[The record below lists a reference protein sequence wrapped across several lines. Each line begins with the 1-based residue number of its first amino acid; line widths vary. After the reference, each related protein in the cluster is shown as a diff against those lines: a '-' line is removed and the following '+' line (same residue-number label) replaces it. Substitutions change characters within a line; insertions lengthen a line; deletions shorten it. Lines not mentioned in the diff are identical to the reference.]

1 MVEVAWEDVHEVK
14 EIIADIRDGDCDLRW
29 VIFGYED
36 AHMRTLVV
44 VEAGDS
50 GLEGLVKSLEDDKIS
65 YAFFEVA
72 EKTFAL
78 FQWLPEQASGM
89 AKARASIHRSF
100 VTSLLGNIS
109 IDIVAHTRSDV
120 SQGRID
126 EELSYMEAT
135 RGQLLTDDVAV
146 KKLQEEHK
154 RKQELAKQRMLAGNT
169 KDAQLRLATLS
180 AGGAGN
186 AQGHLAR
193 VSGSNTSSKQ
203 QNKSESAALFEKAK
217 VDIEL
222 EDEDNLRELVLDL
235 REPDREDYE
244 DFNWM
249 IMGYVEDK
257 KNTLALVETGNDT
270 REGLS
275 DYIKTEL
282 GGGADRVLYILIK
295 EDNHVH
301 KVVFVSWIGK
311 SVPALKRAHAS
322 THRGAICSWLATIVQ
337 SRDEEFVSSCS
348 ELLGLKEEEG
358 EEELRPAWGGDNGF
372 VRLGPRRLCMLGL
385 A

>member
-1 MVEVAWEDVHEVK
+1 MAEVAWEDVDEVK

-29 VIFGYED
+29 VIFGYDD
-36 AHMRTLVV
+36 AQMRTLVV

-50 GLEGLVKSLEDDKIS
+50 GLEDLNKSLEDDKIS

-78 FQWLPEQASGM
+78 FQWLPERASGM

-109 IDIVAHTRSDV
+109 IDVVASTRSDV
-120 SQGRID
+120 SQARID

-135 RGQLLTDDVAV
+135 KGKLLTDDVAAQ
-146 KKLQEEHK
+146 KQQEEHR
-154 RKQELAKQRMLAGNT
+154 RKQELAKQRAQAGNT
-169 KDAQLRLATLS
+169 KEAQLRLATLS
-180 AGGAGN
+180 AGGAGV

-193 VSGSNTSSKQ
+193 VSGANTSSRQ

-222 EDEDNLRELVLDL
+222 EEEDNLRELVLDL
-235 REPDREDYE
+235 REPDREDYD

-249 IMGYVEDK
+249 ILGYVEDK

-270 REGLS
+270 REGVA
-275 DYIKTEL
+275 DYIRAEL

-301 KVVFVSWIGK
+301 KMVFVSWIGK
-311 SVPALKRAHAS
+311 AVPALRRAHAS

-337 SRDEEFVSSCS
+337 TRDEEHVSSCC
-348 ELLGLKEEEG
+348 ELLGVE
-358 EEELRPAWGGDNGF
+358 
-372 VRLGPRRLCMLGL
+372 
-385 A
+385 